1 MWSRVFNPHSEVL
14 LIIYMTSLT
23 GGMKKK
29 KKKRLEQL
37 SQWITENLLLIDH
50 SVVLHAST
58 TIYRTRAATKIVQRT
73 FSTGSSMEMRPEAVQ
88 YASICGSR
96 NEDGEN
102 RVKQLIAT

>member
-1 MWSRVFNPHSEVL
+1 M
-14 LIIYMTSLT
+14 
-23 GGMKKK
+23 GMKKK
-29 KKKRLEQL
+29 KKRVWSNYLNGLQRTDY
-37 SQWITENLLLIDH
+37 SIDH
-50 SVVLHAST
+50 SVVLYDAT